1 MCGAGADVHIQDSDV
16 LEETDART
24 RLSRSKASVIIETL
38 QAGSLGLPLKAEPTY
53 AVPGPNGEGQQS
65 RAGPDCD

>member
-1 MCGAGADVHIQDSDV
+1 V

-24 RLSRSKASVIIETL
+24 RLSRSTASVIIETL

-53 AVPGPNGEGQQS
+53 AVPGPNGEGQ
-65 RAGPDCD
+65 